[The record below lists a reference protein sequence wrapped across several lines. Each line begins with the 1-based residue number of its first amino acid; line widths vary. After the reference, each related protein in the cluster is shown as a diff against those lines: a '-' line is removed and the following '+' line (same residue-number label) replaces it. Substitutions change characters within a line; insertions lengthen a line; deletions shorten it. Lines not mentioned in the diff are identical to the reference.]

1 MEILGFLLIT
11 LIILLAMLF
20 VLYLFYKIVV
30 SCITKCVIEP
40 LMKIFLYDINDYN
53 SITLDMGRYNK
64 REFFPG
70 HKRLVRQVIQ
80 SPGYC

>member
-1 MEILGFLLIT
+1 MLL
-11 LIILLAMLF
+11 

-30 SCITKCVIEP
+30 SCITKCVTEP
-40 LMKIFLYDINDYN
+40 LMKIFLYDINDCN

-70 HKRLVRQVIQ
+70 HK
-80 SPGYC
+80 SE